1 MKKTIIPF
9 IIMIALL
16 ACKNDKLKDEKI
28 QGDKAILISN
38 DLFTT
43 SPNDP
48 LIISNATLEN
58 DSLKISFNAPG
69 CDSKS
74 WIIELVGS
82 EDLLKSN
89 PPQRSIRLSLKNNEA
104 CQSALGRT
112 ITFDLKPARISEG
125 EIILNL
131 QGWQSPLTYV
141 Y

>member
-1 MKKTIIPF
+1 MKKAIILF
-9 IIMIALL
+9 IIMITLF
-16 ACKNDKLKDEKI
+16 ACKNDKQKDEKI
-28 QGDKAILISN
+28 TGDKVILISN
-38 DLFTT
+38 ELFTT

-58 DSLKISFNAPG
+58 DSLKISFGASG

-74 WIIELVGS
+74 WIIELIGS
-82 EDLLKSN
+82 EDILKSN

-104 CQSALGRT
+104 CQAALGRT

-131 QGWQSPLTYV
+131 QGWQSPITYI